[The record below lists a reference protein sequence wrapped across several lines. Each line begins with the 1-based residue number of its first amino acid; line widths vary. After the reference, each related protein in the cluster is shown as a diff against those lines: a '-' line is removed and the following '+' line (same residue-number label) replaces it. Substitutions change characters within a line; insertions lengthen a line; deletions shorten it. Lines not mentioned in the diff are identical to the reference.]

1 MAGDIGKI
9 IIFIGLLLVVIG
21 FVWMVGNK
29 LPFIGKLPGDIAI
42 ERKNYSFYFPV
53 TTCIIIS
60 IILFLFY
67 GFLIKDK
74 YVYKRYSH
82 QNHTYNAINCKE
94 SHAYL

>member
-60 IILFLFY
+60 IILS
-67 GFLIKDK
+67 LILWFFN
-74 YVYKRYSH
+74 KR
-82 QNHTYNAINCKE
+82 
-94 SHAYL
+94 

>member
-21 FVWMVGNK
+21 LVCMVGSK
-29 LPFIGKLPGDIAI
+29 LPFIGKLPGDIVF

-60 IILFLFY
+60 IILSFVFWLFN
-67 GFLIKDK
+67 
-74 YVYKRYSH
+74 KR
-82 QNHTYNAINCKE
+82 
-94 SHAYL
+94 

>member
-42 ERKNYSFYFPV
+42 EKKNYSFYFPV

-60 IILFLFY
+60 IILSFLLWF
-67 GFLIKDK
+67 FN
-74 YVYKRYSH
+74 KR
-82 QNHTYNAINCKE
+82 
-94 SHAYL
+94 

>member
-21 FVWMVGNK
+21 FIFMLGSK
-29 LPFIGKLPGDIAI
+29 LPYIGKLPGDIAI

-60 IILFLFY
+60 IILSFILWLFN
-67 GFLIKDK
+67 
-74 YVYKRYSH
+74 KR
-82 QNHTYNAINCKE
+82 
-94 SHAYL
+94 

>member
-60 IILFLFY
+60 IILSFILWF
-67 GFLIKDK
+67 FN
-74 YVYKRYSH
+74 KR
-82 QNHTYNAINCKE
+82 
-94 SHAYL
+94 

>member
-60 IILFLFY
+60 IILSFIFW
-67 GFLIKDK
+67 FFN
-74 YVYKRYSH
+74 KR
-82 QNHTYNAINCKE
+82 
-94 SHAYL
+94 